1 MLCLVKNLCGEE
13 MADIT
18 IKDIAKRCGVSV
30 STVSRALNDNA
41 EINAET
47 KAMILQVV
55 QETGFVPNNSARNLK
70 RTDTNNIAVLV
81 KGITNPFFAS
91 MIKIMEEEIHKRKFS
106 FVLHHVDEYEDEV
119 DVALELIK
127 EKRLKGIVFLG
138 GHFFHSEEKFE
149 QISVP
154 FVFSTVGA
162 KPEDMDKAIYSNIAV
177 DDKIAS
183 KKMVSYLIDLG
194 HKDIAVITPEIGERT
209 IGYQRL
215 QGYREALSEKKIK
228 FQEKLVCN
236 VSQDMDLYSMEN
248 GFVTT
253 KKLIDSGTR
262 FTAIFAM
269 SDSLAIGA
277 CRALKDAGYKIP
289 EDVSVA
295 GYDGID
301 WGDYYVPRLTTL
313 KQPVEEMAVQTM
325 QLLFNIISG
334 KSKHMHID
342 FEGEVQ
348 IKESTAAPKSL
359 KKK

>member
-1 MLCLVKNLCGEE
+1 

-18 IKDIAKRCGVSV
+18 IKDIAKSCGVSV

-47 KAMILQVV
+47 KAMIMQVV
-55 QETGFVPNNSARNLK
+55 RETGFVPNNSARNLK

-81 KGITNPFFAS
+81 KGITNPFFSS
-91 MIKIMEEEIHKRKFS
+91 MIKIMEEETHKRKYS

-119 DVALELIK
+119 DVALELVK

-138 GHFFHSEEKFE
+138 GHFFHSEDKFE

-162 KPEDMDKAIYSNIAV
+162 KPYEMDKALYSNIAV

-183 KKMVSYLIDLG
+183 KKMVSYLINLG
-194 HKDIAVITPEIGERT
+194 HKDIAVLTPEMGERT

-215 QGYREALSEKKIK
+215 QGYKEALEEMNIAYRD
-228 FQEKLVCN
+228 KLVCN
-236 VSQDMDLYSMEN
+236 VRPDLDLYSMEN

-253 KKLIDSGTR
+253 KKLIESEEK

-277 CRALKDAGYKIP
+277 CRALKDAGYRIP

-313 KQPVEEMAVQTM
+313 KQPVEQMAMETIK
-325 QLLFNIISG
+325 LLFDIISG
-334 KSKHMHID
+334 KSVHKHID
-342 FEGEVQ
+342 FEGEIQ
-348 IKESTAAPKSL
+348 IKESTAKPSEK
-359 KKK
+359 

>member
-1 MLCLVKNLCGEE
+1 

-47 KAMILQVV
+47 KAMIMQIV
-55 QETGFVPNNSARNLK
+55 QEMGFVPNNSARNLK
-70 RTDTNNIAVLV
+70 RTDANNIAVLV
-81 KGITNPFFAS
+81 KGITNPFFSS
-91 MIKIMEEEIHKRKFS
+91 MIKIMEKEIHKKKFS
-106 FVLHHVDEYEDEV
+106 FVLNHVDEHEDEV

-162 KPEDMDKAIYSNIAV
+162 KPDDMDKAIYSNIAV

-215 QGYREALSEKKIK
+215 QGYKEALEERKIK
-228 FQEKLVCN
+228 FKKELVCD
-236 VSQDMDLYSMEN
+236 VDTEMDLYSMEN

-277 CRALKDAGYKIP
+277 CRALKDAGYRIP

-313 KQPVEEMAVQTM
+313 KQPIEKMAMQTI
-325 QLLFNIISG
+325 QLLFNIIEG
-334 KSKHMHID
+334 KSKHKHID
-342 FEGEVQ
+342 FEGEIQV
-348 IKESTAAPKSL
+348 KESTAKL
-359 KKK
+359 NRK

>member
-1 MLCLVKNLCGEE
+1 MLCLVEELCGEE

-30 STVSRALNDNA
+30 STVSRALNDNT

-81 KGITNPFFAS
+81 KGITNPFFTS
-91 MIKIMEEEIHKRKFS
+91 MIKIMEEEIHKKKFS
-106 FVLHHVDEYEDEV
+106 FVLHHVEEYEDEV
-119 DVALELIK
+119 DVALELVK
-127 EKRLKGIVFLG
+127 EKRLKGIIFLG
-138 GHFFHSEEKFE
+138 GHFFHSEDKFE
-149 QISVP
+149 QITVP

-162 KPEDMDKAIYSNIAV
+162 KPESVDKAIYSNIAV
-177 DDKIAS
+177 DDRIAS

-194 HKDIAVITPEIGERT
+194 HEDIAVITPEMGDRT

-215 QGYREALSEKKIK
+215 QGYREALLEKNIK
-228 FQEKLVCN
+228 FQERLVCN
-236 VSQDMDLYSMEN
+236 VDQELDLYSMEN
-248 GFVTT
+248 GFITT

-295 GYDGID
+295 GYDGIE

-313 KQPVEEMAVQTM
+313 KQPVETMAVQTT
-325 QLLFNIISG
+325 QLLFNIIAG

-342 FEGEVQ
+342 FEGEIQ
-348 IKESTAAPKSL
+348 IKESTAKPRKSN
-359 KKK
+359 KK

>member
-1 MLCLVKNLCGEE
+1 

-47 KAMILQVV
+47 KAMIMQIV
-55 QETGFVPNNSARNLK
+55 QEMGFVPNNSARNLK

-81 KGITNPFFAS
+81 KGITNPFFSS
-91 MIKIMEEEIHKRKFS
+91 MIKIMEEEIHKKKFS
-106 FVLHHVDEYEDEV
+106 LVLHHVDEHEDEV

-138 GHFFHSEEKFE
+138 GHFFHAEEKFE

-162 KPEDMDKAIYSNIAV
+162 KPDDMNKANYSNIAV

-194 HKDIAVITPEIGERT
+194 HKDIAVITPEIGEHT

-215 QGYREALSEKKIK
+215 QGYKEALEEHKIK
-228 FQEKLVCN
+228 LKKELVCDVN
-236 VSQDMDLYSMEN
+236 PEMDLYSMEN

-253 KKLIDSGTR
+253 KKLIDSGSR

-277 CRALKDAGYKIP
+277 CRALKDAGYRIP

-313 KQPVEEMAVQTM
+313 KQPVEKMAMQTI
-325 QLLFNIISG
+325 QLLFNIIEG
-334 KSKHMHID
+334 KSKHKHID
-342 FEGEVQ
+342 FEGEIQV
-348 IKESTAAPKSL
+348 KESTAKL
-359 KKK
+359 NRK

>member
-1 MLCLVKNLCGEE
+1 MYGEK

-47 KAMILQVV
+47 KAMIMQVV

-81 KGITNPFFAS
+81 KGITNPFFSS
-91 MIKIMEEEIHKRKFS
+91 MIKIMEEEIHRRKFS
-106 FVLHHVDEYEDEV
+106 FVLHHVEEYEDEV

-127 EKRLKGIVFLG
+127 EKKLKGIVFLG
-138 GHFFHSEEKFE
+138 GHFFHSEDKFE

-162 KPEDMDKAIYSNIAV
+162 KPADMDKAIYSNIAV

-194 HKDIAVITPEIGERT
+194 HKDIAVITPEMGERT

-215 QGYREALSEKKIK
+215 QGYIEALSENKIK
-228 FQEKLVCN
+228 FKENLVRN
-236 VSQDMDLYSMEN
+236 VDRDLDLYSMEN

-253 KKLIDSGTR
+253 KKLIDSGTK

-289 EDVSVA
+289 EDISVA

-301 WGDYYVPRLTTL
+301 WGDYYVPRITTL
-313 KQPVEEMAVQTM
+313 KQPVEEMAKQTM

-342 FEGEVQ
+342 FEGEIQV
-348 IKESTAAPKSL
+348 KESTAKPK
-359 KKK
+359 

>member
-1 MLCLVKNLCGEE
+1 

-18 IKDIAKRCGVSV
+18 IKDIAKRCGVGV
-30 STVSRALNDNA
+30 STVSRALNNNA

-81 KGITNPFFAS
+81 KGITNPFFSS
-91 MIKIMEEEIHKRKFS
+91 MIKIMEEEIYKRKFN
-106 FVLHHVDEYEDEV
+106 FVLHHVDEREDEV

-127 EKRLKGIVFLG
+127 EKKLKGIVFLG

-162 KPEDMDKAIYSNIAV
+162 KPENMDKAIYSNIAV

-183 KKMVSYLIDLG
+183 KKLVSYLIDLG
-194 HKDIAVITPEIGERT
+194 HKDIAVLTPEMGERT

-215 QGYREALSEKKIK
+215 QGYIEALTEKKIK
-228 FQEKLVCN
+228 FRDKLVCN
-236 VSQDMDLYSMEN
+236 VNQDLDLYSMEN

-253 KKLIDSGTR
+253 KKLIESGTK

-277 CRALKDAGYKIP
+277 CRALKDAGYRIP
-289 EDVSVA
+289 EDISVA

-313 KQPVEEMAVQTM
+313 KQPVEEMAKQTM

-342 FEGEVQ
+342 FSGELQV
-348 IKESTAAPKSL
+348 KESTAKPGK
-359 KKK
+359 

>member
-1 MLCLVKNLCGEE
+1 

-47 KAMILQVV
+47 KEKILQVV
-55 QETGFVPNNSARNLK
+55 KESGFVPNNSARNLK
-70 RTDTNNIAVLV
+70 RTDTNNIAILV
-81 KGITNPFFAS
+81 KGITNPFFS
-91 MIKIMEEEIHKRKFS
+91 PMIKILEEEIHKKKFS
-106 FVLHHVDEYEDEV
+106 LVLYHVDEYENEI

-138 GHFFHSEEKFE
+138 GHFVHSADKFE

-162 KPEDMDKAIYSNIAV
+162 KPDNLDKVVYSNIAV
-177 DDKIAS
+177 DDKVSS
-183 KKMVSYLIDLG
+183 KKMISYLIDLG
-194 HKDIAVITPEIGERT
+194 HRDIAILTPERWEGT

-215 QGYREALSEKKIK
+215 QGYMEAFRERKLAIK
-228 FQEKLVCN
+228 EELICD
-236 VSQDMDLYSMEN
+236 VSPSLDLYSMEN
-248 GFVTT
+248 GFWTT
-253 KKLIDSGTR
+253 KKLIESGTY

-277 CRALKDAGYKIP
+277 CRALKDAGKKIP

-295 GYDGID
+295 GYDGIE

-313 KQPVEEMAVQTM
+313 RQPVEEMALKTI
-325 QLLFNIISG
+325 QLLFQIIEG

-342 FEGEVQ
+342 FEGEIVV
-348 IKESTAAPKSL
+348 KESTSKPM

>member
-1 MLCLVKNLCGEE
+1 

-30 STVSRALNDNA
+30 STVSRALNNNA

-47 KAMILQVV
+47 KAMIMQVV

-81 KGITNPFFAS
+81 KGINNPFFTS
-91 MIKIMEEEIHKRKFS
+91 MIKIMEKEIYKKNFS
-106 FVLHHVDEYEDEV
+106 FVLHHVDEHEDEV

-177 DDKIAS
+177 DDRVAS

-194 HKDIAVITPEIGERT
+194 HKDIAIITPEMGERT

-215 QGYREALSEKKIK
+215 QGYREALLENNIEL
-228 FQEKLVCN
+228 QEELVCS
-236 VSQDMDLYSMEN
+236 VCQDMDLYSMEN

-253 KKLIDSGTR
+253 KKLIDSGTK

-301 WGDYYVPRLTTL
+301 WGNYYVPRLTTL
-313 KQPVEEMAVQTM
+313 KQPVEEMAVQTIR
-325 QLLFNIISG
+325 LLFNIIEG
-334 KSKHMHID
+334 KSENMHID

-348 IKESTAAPKSL
+348 VKESTAKPK
-359 KKK
+359 K

>member
-1 MLCLVKNLCGEE
+1 

-18 IKDIAKRCGVSV
+18 IKDIAKQCGVGV
-30 STVSRALNDNA
+30 STVSRALNNNA

-47 KAMILQVV
+47 KAKILQVV

-70 RTDTNNIAVLV
+70 RTDSNNIAVLV
-81 KGITNPFFAS
+81 KGITNPFFSS
-91 MIKIMEEEIHKRKFS
+91 MIKIMEEEIHRRKFS

-127 EKRLKGIVFLG
+127 EKKLKGIVFLG
-138 GHFFHSEEKFE
+138 GHFFHTEDKFE

-177 DDKIAS
+177 DDRLAS
-183 KKMVSYLIDLG
+183 KKMVSYLIELG
-194 HKDIAVITPEIGERT
+194 HKDIAVITPETGERT

-215 QGYREALSEKKIK
+215 QGYLEALSEHGLSVNKKLI
-228 FQEKLVCN
+228 CH
-236 VSQDMDLYSMEN
+236 VSQELDLYSMEN
-248 GFVTT
+248 GYITT
-253 KKLIDSGTR
+253 QKLIESKEK

-269 SDSLAIGA
+269 SDSLAIGTM
-277 CRALKDAGYKIP
+277 RALKDAGYSIP
-289 EDVSVA
+289 KDISVA

-313 KQPVEEMAVQTM
+313 KQPTEEMAKETM
-325 QLLFNIISG
+325 HLLFNIIAG

-342 FEGEVQ
+342 FEGEIQV
-348 IKESTAAPKSL
+348 KESTAKPQIRK
-359 KKK
+359 

>member
-1 MLCLVKNLCGEE
+1 

-47 KAMILQVV
+47 KAMIMQVV
-55 QETGFVPNNSARNLK
+55 RETGFVPNNSARNLK

-81 KGITNPFFAS
+81 KGITNPFFSS
-91 MIKIMEEEIHKRKFS
+91 MIKIMEEQIHKKKFS

-119 DVALELIK
+119 DVAVELIK

-138 GHFFHSEEKFE
+138 GHFFHSEDKFE

-162 KPEDMDKAIYSNIAV
+162 KPDSMDKAIYSNIAV
-177 DDKIAS
+177 DDKKAS
-183 KKMVSYLIDLG
+183 KKIVSYLIDLG
-194 HKDIAVITPEIGERT
+194 HKDIAVITPEQGERT

-215 QGYREALSEKKIK
+215 QGYKEALKDNKIK
-228 FQEKLVCN
+228 YRDTLVCN
-236 VSQDMDLYSMEN
+236 VSPSLDLYSMEN
-248 GFVTT
+248 GYVTT
-253 KKLIDSGTR
+253 KKLIDSGTK

-277 CRALKDAGYKIP
+277 CRALKDAGFRIP

-295 GYDGID
+295 GYDGIE

-313 KQPVEEMAVQTM
+313 RQPVEEMAEATM
-325 QLLFNIISG
+325 QLLFNIIEG
-334 KSKHMHID
+334 KSKHKHID
-342 FEGEVQ
+342 FDGEIEV
-348 IKESTAAPKSL
+348 KESTAKPGK
-359 KKK
+359 

>member
-1 MLCLVKNLCGEE
+1 

-81 KGITNPFFAS
+81 KGITNPFFTS
-91 MIKIMEEEIHKRKFS
+91 MIKIMEEEIHKKKFS
-106 FVLHHVDEYEDEV
+106 FVLHHVEEYEDEV

-149 QISVP
+149 QITVP

-162 KPEDMDKAIYSNIAV
+162 KPEGMSKDIYSNIAV
-177 DDKIAS
+177 DDRIAS
-183 KKMVSYLIDLG
+183 KKMVSYLIELG
-194 HKDIAVITPEIGERT
+194 HKEIAVITPEIGDRT

-215 QGYREALSEKKIK
+215 QGYREALSEKNIK

-236 VSQDMDLYSMEN
+236 VDKELDLYSMEN

-253 KKLIDSGTR
+253 QKLIDSGTR

-295 GYDGID
+295 GYDGIE

-313 KQPVEEMAVQTM
+313 KQPVEAMAVQTI
-325 QLLFNIISG
+325 QLLFNIIAG

-342 FEGEVQ
+342 FEGEIQ
-348 IKESTAAPKSL
+348 IKESTAKPQK
-359 KKK
+359 

>member
-1 MLCLVKNLCGEE
+1 

-47 KAMILQVV
+47 KAMIMQIV
-55 QETGFVPNNSARNLK
+55 QEMGFVPNNSARNLK

-81 KGITNPFFAS
+81 KGITNPFFSS
-91 MIKIMEEEIHKRKFS
+91 MIKIMEEEIHKKKFS
-106 FVLHHVDEYEDEV
+106 LVLHHVDEHEDEV

-138 GHFFHSEEKFE
+138 GHFFHSEEKFS

-162 KPEDMDKAIYSNIAV
+162 KPDDMNKAKYSNIAV

-194 HKDIAVITPEIGERT
+194 HRDIAVITPEIGERT

-215 QGYREALSEKKIK
+215 QGYKEALEESKIK
-228 FQEKLVCN
+228 MKKELVCD
-236 VSQDMDLYSMEN
+236 VDPELDLYSMKN
-248 GFVTT
+248 GYVTT
-253 KKLIDSGTR
+253 KKLINSGTG

-277 CRALKDAGYKIP
+277 CRALTDAGYRIP

-313 KQPVEEMAVQTM
+313 KQPVEKMAMQTI
-325 QLLFNIISG
+325 QLLFNIIEG
-334 KSKHMHID
+334 KSKHKHID
-342 FEGEVQ
+342 FEGEIQV
-348 IKESTAAPKSL
+348 KESTAKL
-359 KKK
+359 NRK

>member
-1 MLCLVKNLCGEE
+1 

-18 IKDIAKRCGVSV
+18 IKDIAKHCGVSV
-30 STVSRALNDNA
+30 STVSRALNDNS

-47 KAMILQVV
+47 KAMIMQVV
-55 QETGFVPNNSARNLK
+55 EETGFVPNNSARNLK

-81 KGITNPFFAS
+81 KGITNPFFSS
-91 MIKIMEEEIHKRKFS
+91 MIKIMEKEIYKKNFS
-106 FVLHHVDEYEDEV
+106 FVLHHVDETEDEV
-119 DVALELIK
+119 DVALELVK

-138 GHFFHSEEKFE
+138 GHFFHSEEKFK

-162 KPEDMDKAIYSNIAV
+162 KPEDMDDVIYSNIAV
-177 DDKIAS
+177 DDRIAS

-194 HKDIAVITPEIGERT
+194 HKDIAVITPEMGERT

-215 QGYREALSEKKIK
+215 QGYREALSENEIE
-228 FQEKLVCN
+228 FNEELVCDVN
-236 VSQDMDLYSMEN
+236 PDMDLYSMEN
-248 GFVTT
+248 GFITT
-253 KKLIDSGTR
+253 KKLIDAGKR

-277 CRALKDAGYKIP
+277 CRALKDAGYRIP

-295 GYDGID
+295 GYDGIE

-313 KQPVEEMAVQTM
+313 KQPVEEMAVKTIH
-325 QLLFNIISG
+325 LLFNIIEG

-342 FEGEVQ
+342 FEGEIQ
-348 IKESTAAPKSL
+348 IKESTSKPK
-359 KKK
+359 K

>member
-1 MLCLVKNLCGEE
+1 

-30 STVSRALNDNA
+30 STVSRALNNNA

-81 KGITNPFFAS
+81 KGIANPFFTS
-91 MIKIMEEEIHKRKFS
+91 MIKIMEEEIHKKKFS
-106 FVLHHVDEYEDEV
+106 FVLHHVEEHEDEV

-149 QISVP
+149 QITVP

-162 KPEDMDKAIYSNIAV
+162 KPEGMSKDIYSNIAV
-177 DDKIAS
+177 DDRIAS
-183 KKMVSYLIDLG
+183 KKMVSYLIELG
-194 HKDIAVITPEIGERT
+194 HKEIAVITPEIGDRT

-215 QGYREALSEKKIK
+215 QGYREALSEKNIK
-228 FQEKLVCN
+228 FQEKLVRN
-236 VSQDMDLYSMEN
+236 VDKELDLYSMEN

-253 KKLIDSGTR
+253 QKLIDSGTR

-295 GYDGID
+295 GYDGIE

-313 KQPVEEMAVQTM
+313 KQPVEAMAVQTI
-325 QLLFNIISG
+325 QLLFNIIAG
-334 KSKHMHID
+334 KSKNMHID
-342 FEGEVQ
+342 FEGEIQ
-348 IKESTAAPKSL
+348 IKESTAKPKN
-359 KKK
+359 

>member
-1 MLCLVKNLCGEE
+1 

-47 KAMILQVV
+47 KAMIMQVV
-55 QETGFVPNNSARNLK
+55 RETGFVPNNSARNLK
-70 RTDTNNIAVLV
+70 RTDTNKIAVLV
-81 KGITNPFFAS
+81 KGITNPFFSS
-91 MIKIMEEEIHKRKFS
+91 MIKVMEEEIRKRKFS

-138 GHFFHSEEKFE
+138 GHFFHSRDKFE

-162 KPEDMDKAIYSNIAV
+162 KPDNMDKTIYSNIAV

-194 HKDIAVITPEIGERT
+194 HKDIAVITPETGERT

-215 QGYREALSEKKIK
+215 QGYREALKENKISYK
-228 FQEKLVCN
+228 EDLVCN
-236 VSQDMDLYSMEN
+236 VSPKLDLYSMEN
-248 GFVTT
+248 GFITT
-253 KKLIDSGTR
+253 KRLIESGTR

-277 CRALKDAGYKIP
+277 CRALKDAGLRIP

-313 KQPVEEMAVQTM
+313 RQPVEEMAIKTV

-334 KSKHMHID
+334 KSKHMHLD
-342 FEGEVQ
+342 FEGEIEV
-348 IKESTAAPKSL
+348 KESTAKPRK
-359 KKK
+359 

>member
-1 MLCLVKNLCGEE
+1 

-47 KAMILQVV
+47 KAMIMQIV
-55 QETGFVPNNSARNLK
+55 QEMGFVPNNSARNLK

-81 KGITNPFFAS
+81 KGITNPFFTS
-91 MIKIMEEEIHKRKFS
+91 MIKIMEEEIHKKKFS
-106 FVLHHVDEYEDEV
+106 FVLHHVDEHEDEV

-138 GHFFHSEEKFE
+138 GHFFHSEEKFN

-162 KPEDMDKAIYSNIAV
+162 KPDDMDKAIYSNIAV

-183 KKMVSYLIDLG
+183 KKLVSYLIDLG

-215 QGYREALSEKKIK
+215 QGYKEALEGRKIK
-228 FQEKLVCN
+228 LKKELICDV
-236 VSQDMDLYSMEN
+236 DPELDLYSMEN
-248 GFVTT
+248 GYVTT
-253 KKLIDSGTR
+253 KKLINSGTG

-277 CRALKDAGYKIP
+277 CRALTDAGYRIP

-301 WGDYYVPRLTTL
+301 WGNYYVPRLTTL
-313 KQPVEEMAVQTM
+313 KQPVEKMAMQTI
-325 QLLFNIISG
+325 QLLFNIIEG
-334 KSKHMHID
+334 KSKHKHID
-342 FEGEVQ
+342 FEGEIQV
-348 IKESTAAPKSL
+348 KESTAKL
-359 KKK
+359 NRK

>member
-1 MLCLVKNLCGEE
+1 

-18 IKDIAKRCGVSV
+18 IKDIAKSCGVSV

-47 KAMILQVV
+47 KAKIMQVV
-55 QETGFVPNNSARNLK
+55 RETGFVPNNSARNLK

-81 KGITNPFFAS
+81 KGITNPFFSS
-91 MIKIMEEEIHKRKFS
+91 MIKIMEEQIHKKKFS

-119 DVALELIK
+119 DVAVELIK

-138 GHFFHSEEKFE
+138 GHFFHSADKFE

-162 KPEDMDKAIYSNIAV
+162 KPDSMDKAVYSNIAV
-177 DDKIAS
+177 DDKEAS
-183 KKMVSYLIDLG
+183 KKMVSYLTDLG
-194 HKDIAVITPEIGERT
+194 HKNIAVITPEQGERT

-215 QGYREALSEKKIK
+215 QGYKEALKEKKIACK
-228 FQEKLVCN
+228 EELICN
-236 VSQDMDLYSMEN
+236 VCPELDLYSMEN
-248 GFVTT
+248 GYDTT
-253 KKLIDSGTR
+253 KKLIESGTK

-277 CRALKDAGYKIP
+277 CRALKDAGLRIP

-313 KQPVEEMAVQTM
+313 RQPVEEMAEATI
-325 QLLFNIISG
+325 QLLFNIIEG
-334 KSKHMHID
+334 KSKHKHID
-342 FEGEVQ
+342 FNGEIL
-348 IKESTAAPKSL
+348 IKESTAKPRK
-359 KKK
+359 

>member
-1 MLCLVKNLCGEE
+1 MLSLVEDLCGEE

-41 EINAET
+41 EINVDT
-47 KAMILQVV
+47 KAKIMQVV
-55 QETGFVPNNSARNLK
+55 EETGFVPNNSARNLK

-81 KGITNPFFAS
+81 KGITNPFFSS
-91 MIKIMEEEIHKRKFS
+91 MIKVMEEEIHKRKFS
-106 FVLHHVDEYEDEV
+106 FVLHRVDEYEDEV

-162 KPEDMDKAIYSNIAV
+162 KPEEMNKVIYSNIAV
-177 DDKIAS
+177 DDRIAS
-183 KKMVSYLIDLG
+183 KKMVSYLLDLG
-194 HKDIAVITPEIGERT
+194 HKDIAVITPEIGENT

-215 QGYREALSEKKIK
+215 QGYLEALTEKNVKHKKDLICHVDS
-228 FQEKLVCN
+228 KL
-236 VSQDMDLYSMEN
+236 DLYSMEN

-253 KKLIDSGTR
+253 KKLIESGVK

-295 GYDGID
+295 GYDGIE

-313 KQPVEEMAVQTM
+313 KQPVEEMAIQTM
-325 QLLFNIISG
+325 QLLFNIIAG

-342 FEGEVQ
+342 FEGEIQV
-348 IKESTAAPKSL
+348 KESTAKPKNI
-359 KKK
+359 

>member
-1 MLCLVKNLCGEE
+1 

-18 IKDIAKRCGVSV
+18 IKDIAKSCGVSV

-47 KAMILQVV
+47 KAMIMQVV
-55 QETGFVPNNSARNLK
+55 RETGFVPNNSARNLK

-81 KGITNPFFAS
+81 KGITNPFFSS
-91 MIKIMEEEIHKRKFS
+91 MIKIMEEEIHKRKYS

-119 DVALELIK
+119 DVALELVK

-138 GHFFHSEEKFE
+138 GHFFHSEDKFE

-162 KPEDMDKAIYSNIAV
+162 KPYEMDKALYSNIAV

-183 KKMVSYLIDLG
+183 KKMVSYLINLG
-194 HKDIAVITPEIGERT
+194 HKDIAVLTPEMGERT

-215 QGYREALSEKKIK
+215 QGYKEALKEMNITYRD
-228 FQEKLVCN
+228 KLVCN
-236 VSQDMDLYSMEN
+236 VRPDLDLYSMEN

-253 KKLIDSGTR
+253 KKLIESEEK

-277 CRALKDAGYKIP
+277 CRALKDAGYRIP

-313 KQPVEEMAVQTM
+313 KQPVEQMARETIK
-325 QLLFNIISG
+325 LLFDIISG
-334 KSKHMHID
+334 KSVHKHID
-342 FEGEVQ
+342 FEGEIQ
-348 IKESTAAPKSL
+348 IKESTAKPS
-359 KKK
+359 KK

>member
-1 MLCLVKNLCGEE
+1 MLYLVEELCGEE

-30 STVSRALNDNA
+30 STVSRALNNNA
-41 EINAET
+41 EINADT
-47 KAMILQVV
+47 KAKIMQVV
-55 QETGFVPNNSARNLK
+55 EETGFVPNNSARNLK

-81 KGITNPFFAS
+81 KGITNPFFSS
-91 MIKIMEEEIHKRKFS
+91 MIKVMEEEIYKRKFS
-106 FVLHHVDEYEDEV
+106 FVLHRVDEYEDEV
-119 DVALELIK
+119 DVALELTK

-162 KPEDMDKAIYSNIAV
+162 KPEEMDKAIYSNIAV
-177 DDKIAS
+177 DDRVAS
-183 KKMVSYLIDLG
+183 KKMVSYLLDLG
-194 HKDIAVITPEIGERT
+194 HKDIAVITPEMGEKT

-215 QGYREALSEKKIK
+215 QGYIEALTDKKVK
-228 FQEKLVCN
+228 YQEDLVCHVN
-236 VSQDMDLYSMEN
+236 PELDLYSMEN

-253 KKLIDSGTR
+253 KKLIESGTK

-277 CRALKDAGYKIP
+277 CRALIDAGYKIP

-295 GYDGID
+295 GYDGIE

-313 KQPVEEMAVQTM
+313 KQPVEEMAIQTM
-325 QLLFNIISG
+325 QLLFNIIAG

-342 FEGEVQ
+342 FEGEIQV
-348 IKESTAAPKSL
+348 KESTARPTK
-359 KKK
+359 

>member
-1 MLCLVKNLCGEE
+1 MLCLVKDLCGEE

-81 KGITNPFFAS
+81 KGITNPFFTS
-91 MIKIMEEEIHKRKFS
+91 MIKIMEEEIHKKKFS
-106 FVLHHVDEYEDEV
+106 FVLHHVEEHEDEV

-149 QISVP
+149 QITVP

-162 KPEDMDKAIYSNIAV
+162 KPEGVSKDIYSNIAV
-177 DDKIAS
+177 DDRIAS
-183 KKMVSYLIDLG
+183 KKMVSYLIELG
-194 HKDIAVITPEIGERT
+194 HKEIAVITPEIGDRT

-215 QGYREALSEKKIK
+215 QGYREALSEKNIK

-236 VSQDMDLYSMEN
+236 VDKELDLYSMKN

-253 KKLIDSGTR
+253 QKLIDSGTR

-295 GYDGID
+295 GYDGIE

-313 KQPVEEMAVQTM
+313 KQPVEAMAVQTI
-325 QLLFNIISG
+325 QLLFNIIAG

-342 FEGEVQ
+342 FEGEIQ
-348 IKESTAAPKSL
+348 IKESTAKPL
-359 KKK
+359 K

>member
-1 MLCLVKNLCGEE
+1 

-30 STVSRALNDNA
+30 STVSRALNNNA

-47 KAMILQVV
+47 KAMIMQVV

-81 KGITNPFFAS
+81 KGINNPFFTS
-91 MIKIMEEEIHKRKFS
+91 MIKIMEKEIYKKNFS

-177 DDKIAS
+177 DDRVAS

-194 HKDIAVITPEIGERT
+194 HKDIAIITPEMGERT

-215 QGYREALSEKKIK
+215 QGYREALLENNIEL
-228 FQEKLVCN
+228 QEELVCS
-236 VSQDMDLYSMEN
+236 VCQDMDLYSMEN

-253 KKLIDSGTR
+253 KKLIDSGTK

-301 WGDYYVPRLTTL
+301 WGNYYVPRLTTL
-313 KQPVEEMAVQTM
+313 KQPVEEMAVQTIR
-325 QLLFNIISG
+325 LLFNIIEG
-334 KSKHMHID
+334 KSEHMHID

-348 IKESTAAPKSL
+348 VKESTAKPKKL
-359 KKK
+359 KRK